1 MNLVDLQTFMGHK
14 KMEVTR
20 NYIKND
26 LSKKKDIFNNA
37 GAKAKGLKDNEKI

>member
-26 LSKKKDIFNNA
+26 LSKKKDIFINA
-37 GAKAKGLKDNEKI
+37 GAKATGLKDNEKI